1 MQFSKIQIKID
12 GYYIRVEKEKLNN
25 EVSVDLY
32 DFNNKTRTDND
43 ECICKTTE
51 ERNIKSVK
59 SPLEKQQQQTVI

>member
-1 MQFSKIQIKID
+1 MNYIKNNGIKRLLSRIEKMQFSKIQIKID
-12 GYYIRVEKEKLNN
+12 GYYIRVEKEKLNK

-51 ERNIKSVK
+51 
-59 SPLEKQQQQTVI
+59 